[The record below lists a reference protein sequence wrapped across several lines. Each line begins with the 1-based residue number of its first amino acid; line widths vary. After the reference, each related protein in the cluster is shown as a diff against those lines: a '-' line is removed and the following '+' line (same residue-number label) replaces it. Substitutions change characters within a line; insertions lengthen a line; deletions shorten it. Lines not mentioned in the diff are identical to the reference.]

1 MVDTPLLSKASNG
14 HTLATPPPPPPRQL
28 PQTLRCSSLSNNYAT
43 TRSGMPNSY
52 SMASSSI
59 VSQQWKGQNHDHLR
73 GQNTDKVVRQ
83 AQTQTETKMS
93 CFRQFIFCLLANEKY
108 RRSRQLEA
116 TRQGS
121 TNSTSRID
129 SVARILF
136 PLSFGLFNITYW
148 YSYFQAQKPFDWN
161 DHMLKGVTTQYD
173 SESPYYVDM

>member
-43 TRSGMPNSY
+43 TRSGMANSY

-93 CFRQFIFCLLANEKY
+93 CFRQFIFCLLANEVNYIQHSVEIRFFLSLRFYVK
-108 RRSRQLEA
+108 SDFGEFISSKIDIFA
-116 TRQGS
+116 TLGAL
-121 TNSTSRID
+121 N
-129 SVARILF
+129 F
-136 PLSFGLFNITYW
+136 
-148 YSYFQAQKPFDWN
+148 
-161 DHMLKGVTTQYD
+161 
-173 SESPYYVDM
+173 VDLANFSIQ

>member
-1 MVDTPLLSKASNG
+1 MGPLSLWTWIESSQVRKYEKIKGLKSQLTWIRYRICVVSSNYLKFQMVDTPLLSKASNG

-28 PQTLRCSSLSNNYAT
+28 PQTLRCSSLSNNYVT

-93 CFRQFIFCLLANEKY
+93 CFRQFIFCLLANEVNYSTVWK
-108 RRSRQLEA
+108 SR
-116 TRQGS
+116 
-121 TNSTSRID
+121 N
-129 SVARILF
+129 F
-136 PLSFGLFNITYW
+136 SFIVKKN
-148 YSYFQAQKPFDWN
+148 
-161 DHMLKGVTTQYD
+161 
-173 SESPYYVDM
+173 

>member
-1 MVDTPLLSKASNG
+1 MFHLFYFFFFNLQMVDTPLLSKASNG

-93 CFRQFIFCLLANEKY
+93 CFRQFIFCLLANEVNYKQPA
-108 RRSRQLEA
+108 SH
-116 TRQGS
+116 
-121 TNSTSRID
+121 
-129 SVARILF
+129 SVRFI
-136 PLSFGLFNITYW
+136 SW
-148 YSYFQAQKPFDWN
+148 AQNPCPWDW
-161 DHMLKGVTTQYD
+161 K
-173 SESPYYVDM
+173 S

>member
-14 HTLATPPPPPPRQL
+14 HTLVTPPPPPPRQL

-93 CFRQFIFCLLANEKY
+93 CFRQFIFCLLANEVNYNTVWKF
-108 RRSRQLEA
+108 QHF
-116 TRQGS
+116 
-121 TNSTSRID
+121 
-129 SVARILF
+129 SVTQILRDIN
-136 PLSFGLFNITYW
+136 FG
-148 YSYFQAQKPFDWN
+148 
-161 DHMLKGVTTQYD
+161 
-173 SESPYYVDM
+173 ESKSSKNAFFAIS